1 MQAFPASRQTVSNG
15 LIGLASLKPDKP
27 AFGAGSTAFSPVLRS
42 LIFGVSRLRDRKDS
56 LMSTEAADVL
66 AGLYRTMVRI
76 RAFENAAEIAS
87 QGGVS
92 AYGQS
97 AGASARVRGPLHL
110 STGQEAVATGVCAH
124 LHPADYLT
132 STHRGHGHTLAK
144 GADLGRMMAELFGK
158 ATGFNGGK
166 GGSMHI
172 ADFSVGMLG
181 ANGVVAAGLPIAV
194 GAAHAQKIQQDLE
207 RSRGHAGGDAI
218 TVCFFGDG
226 AINRGPFLEALN
238 WARVY
243 ALPVLFVC
251 EDNRWSA
258 TTASA
263 PMIGGPGASAR
274 ALSMDIAA
282 TQVDGNDVIEVFEA
296 AAALV
301 AQVRAGQGPRLLH
314 ALTYRVKGHVSVD
327 PAAYR
332 DPQELAAALLTDP
345 IARLRQKYQALG
357 HDVRTL
363 DALENDATAEVQAA
377 LDAANAAPWPEA
389 SAAYTDVQTTGAGT
403 WF

>member
-1 MQAFPASRQTVSNG
+1 MVDTQTLTN
-15 LIGLASLKPDKP
+15 
-27 AFGAGSTAFSPVLRS
+27 
-42 LIFGVSRLRDRKDS
+42 
-56 LMSTEAADVL
+56 
-66 AGLYRTMVRI
+66 LYRTMVRI

-97 AGASARVRGPLHL
+97 AGSAAQVRGPLHL
-110 STGQEAVATGVCAH
+110 STGQEAVPAGVCAH
-124 LHPADYLT
+124 LRPDDYLT

-144 GADLGRMMAELFGK
+144 GADLARMMAELFGK

-194 GAAHAQKIQQDLE
+194 GAAHAQKLQQARRLINEEVGSEASGEAPD
-207 RSRGHAGGDAI
+207 DAI

-243 ALPVLFVC
+243 RLPVLFVC

-258 TTASA
+258 TTASG
-263 PMIGGPGASAR
+263 PMTAGAGASAR
-274 ALSMDIAA
+274 ALGMDIEA
-282 TQVDGNDVIEVFEA
+282 TQVDGN
-296 AAALV
+296 
-301 AQVRAGQGPRLLH
+301 
-314 ALTYRVKGHVSVD
+314 
-327 PAAYR
+327 
-332 DPQELAAALLTDP
+332 
-345 IARLRQKYQALG
+345 
-357 HDVRTL
+357 
-363 DALENDATAEVQAA
+363 
-377 LDAANAAPWPEA
+377 
-389 SAAYTDVQTTGAGT
+389 
-403 WF
+403 

>member
-1 MQAFPASRQTVSNG
+1 M
-15 LIGLASLKPDKP
+15 KP
-27 AFGAGSTAFSPVLRS
+27 A
-42 LIFGVSRLRDRKDS
+42 
-56 LMSTEAADVL
+56 ENAATL

-97 AGASARVRGPLHL
+97 AAGAAKVRGPLHL
-110 STGQEAVATGVCAH
+110 STGQEAVPAGVCAH
-124 LHPADYLT
+124 LRPADYLT

-144 GADLGRMMAELFGK
+144 GADLARMMAELFGK
-158 ATGFNGGK
+158 STGFNGGK

-194 GAAHAQKIQQDLE
+194 GAAHAQKIKGE
-207 RSRGHAGGDAI
+207 DAI

-243 ALPVLFVC
+243 NLPVLFVC

-258 TTASA
+258 TTASG
-263 PMIGGPGASAR
+263 PMTAGDGASAR
-274 ALSMDIAA
+274 ALSLDIPA
-282 TQVDGNDVIEVFEA
+282 TQVDGNDVVAVHA
-296 AAALV
+296 AAAPLV
-301 AQVRAGQGPRLLH
+301 AQVRAGHGPLLLH

-332 DPQELAAALLTDP
+332 DPQELADALLTDP
-345 IARLRQKYQALG
+345 IARLRGHWQTLG
-357 HDVRTL
+357 HDPQQ
-363 DALENDATAEVQAA
+363 LEVLETEAGTEVQAA

-389 SAAYTDVQTTGAGT
+389 SAAFTDVQTTGAGT
-403 WF
+403 WY

>member
-1 MQAFPASRQTVSNG
+1 MLPRPLPRAGDDMTPRQSAAEQLG
-15 LIGLASLKPDKP
+15 L
-27 AFGAGSTAFSPVLRS
+27 FR
-42 LIFGVSRLRDRKDS
+42 
-56 LMSTEAADVL
+56 M
-66 AGLYRTMVRI
+66 MVRI
-76 RAFENAAEIAS
+76 RAFENAAEAAS

-92 AYGQS
+92 AYGQQ
-97 AGASARVRGPLHL
+97 AGASAKVRGPLHL
-110 STGQEAVATGVCAH
+110 STGQEAVPAGVCAH
-124 LHPADYLT
+124 LRASDYLT

-144 GADLGRMMAELFGK
+144 GADLTRMMCELFGK

-194 GAAHAQKIQQDLE
+194 GAAHAQKIRKATPGDNV
-207 RSRGHAGGDAI
+207 AGDAI

-258 TTASA
+258 TTASG
-263 PMIGGPGASAR
+263 PMTAGDGASAR
-274 ALSMDIAA
+274 AAALDIASV
-282 TQVDGNDVIEVFEA
+282 QVDGNDVVAVHA
-296 AAALV
+296 AARRLV
-301 AQVRAGQGPRLLH
+301 DEVRAGHGPRLLH

-332 DPQELAAALLTDP
+332 DPQAHAAALESDP
-345 IARLRQKYQALG
+345 IALARAQCVAG
-357 HDVRTL
+357 GVP
-363 DALENDATAEVQAA
+363 AEA
-377 LDAANAAPWPEA
+377 LDAAERDAEAEVAAALAAADAAPWP
-389 SAAYTDVQTTGAGT
+389 SAQDAFADVQTTGAGQ
-403 WF
+403 WI